1 MNPDALSAIRRDIAA
16 AMESAAD
23 FVERPASE
31 HYQAAA
37 GDGAVIATVGV
48 GGQLLDVRIT
58 PQARRGV
65 DNLTLGEHVRDA
77 IRAAEAEAEQART
90 ALLGSLTIGGRSVA
104 DILADPGAGLP
115 GTVRPRRQR

>member
-23 FVERPASE
+23 FVERPTGD
-31 HYQAAA
+31 HYQGAA
-37 GDGAVIATVGV
+37 GDGAVIATVGI

-58 PQARRGV
+58 SQARRSV

-77 IRAAEAEAEQART
+77 IRAAEAEAEQARN

-104 DILADPGAGLP
+104 EILADPGAAMP
-115 GTVRPRRQR
+115 GTVRPRRQL